1 MTDDQLRLLAEITTI
16 RQFIAETTED
26 EVFDLASWRNRL
38 ATVERRLAAA
48 NAAAA
53 DEKQEEP

>member
-26 EVFDLASWRNRL
+26 EVLDLASWRNRL